1 MEGNKEQKIVNA
13 KIELSVVIEEWSL
26 ISEQFLNTIR
36 EVVYETNDSTANAQ
50 SSVTI
55 FRTNCS
61 NCQKKLVAVE
71 RKELKN

>member
-36 EVVYETNDSTANAQ
+36 EVVHETNGSTANAL

-55 FRTNCS
+55 NFEQTV
-61 NCQKKLVAVE
+61 QTAKKNQWLLRE
-71 RKELKN
+71 RN